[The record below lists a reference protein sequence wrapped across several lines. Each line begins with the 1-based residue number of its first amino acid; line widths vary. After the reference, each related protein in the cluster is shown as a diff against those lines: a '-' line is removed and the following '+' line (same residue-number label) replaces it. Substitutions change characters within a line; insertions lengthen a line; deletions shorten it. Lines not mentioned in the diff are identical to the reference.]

1 MATGLLETGPK
12 LDWTRDNKI
21 FDRYQ
26 IWKEKVELIFSTALE
41 ESSSKQK
48 VSYLRY
54 WMGEQGIPLVK
65 KWTALGKLDFSS
77 SEEDALSS
85 GYILQNYWNLL
96 EAEFKP
102 KGNKLLSVIE
112 LWIRSKQGS
121 KTLNEWLTYV
131 YNLVESCD
139 YGDSSER
146 IIRDVLIIGCNSD
159 KAKDKIVRQGE
170 KIKLQDVIEI
180 LQLEDSTRQTLTEM
194 TSTTQKIHY
203 ASYEKKK
210 GTGKKQKF
218 QSNSNS
224 SSSSSSGQKQDSTGS
239 QKLCYRCSKNYT
251 KGHEKVYKALNA
263 KCNACGI
270 EGHFEIACKKS
281 GNFPK
286 KSSSKFQK
294 PGSTG
299 RMNIASAVEEPALQA
314 DFFDEK
320 GVLKEYRPKSMYVLS
335 GTSDDKPIMIEFGCG
350 LTPLSFDRKLTLQ
363 ADTGTDMNAINRKTF
378 IELFPDV
385 ELEESTQILQNFDKR
400 LIKPIGSFRCFLRWK
415 GHKYRVKFEVMGIET
430 PNLLSRETTF
440 LMGILKKC
448 LSVEK
453 TQNEPNNQISSL
465 PVPGHSVPPTE
476 ADPLTSTEGVF
487 SHSVTSMEGVFGHSV
502 PPTEADPLTPAE
514 AVPLTSTDRSPM
526 NCASISDTA
535 ETPDSSSVRVVGSNN
550 HSLSIADLPLTQDK
564 VESTYADVFQ
574 GLGKFPGEPYK
585 LRLKPDAVPAK
596 HRPRR
601 VPVHLQDAFHE
612 EVERLVKID
621 VLEKV
626 TEPTEWV
633 NSFVIVEK
641 VIDSSNA
648 HSPNHV
654 IKKSIRLCIDPK
666 DLNEALERE
675 PYYSRSIDG
684 LISMFAGAKVFT
696 IVDMDKGYWQVVL
709 HPESR
714 KLTCMAFDIG
724 RYQFKRLPMGSKVAS
739 DIFQRMLDSVY
750 IGLPGVTGIA
760 DDIVIFG
767 KNEEEHDRNL
777 ILFLETTRKNGLV
790 LNKKK
795 LQFKKEEVSFFSH
808 RWNSTGISPD
818 PKKTESILKM
828 QFPPDKETMHSF
840 LGLVNF
846 LNRYTPK
853 LAELC
858 SPLRKLILK
867 DSHYSPGD
875 PEHTAF
881 DAIKAEFKK
890 KIILPYFDRNKET
903 ILQTD
908 MSKKG
913 FGAVILQEEQPIYY
927 ASRALTS
934 AEKNYQNL
942 ECEAQAAV
950 LGMEKFHYFL
960 YGRKFILQTD
970 QKPLVS
976 IFRKHMIDVSP
987 RIQRITI
994 RAWQYDFVPQHIPGR
1009 INVIA
1014 DSLSR
1019 VTPLEFQDSNAE
1031 KDILAVNFLQYSSIE
1046 ERERDEVLQETNKD
1060 KELQSLKHYI
1070 STGWPAKRS
1079 QIPVS
1084 LHPYWNFRD
1093 ELTVE
1098 SGILMKNSKVLI
1110 PEILKQKYLKQIH
1123 QEHQGIEA
1131 CRSRAREF
1139 VFWVNINSDLKELV
1153 EKCDICQAQQNS
1165 TPIVQKYVSEV
1176 PPHPW
1181 HTLGSDLFYFQRIDF
1196 LVIVDYFSK
1205 YLIIRKIPNSTSSA
1219 VIKELG
1225 MIFSEFGNPLVFRS
1239 DNGPCYSS
1247 QEFKFF
1253 MQNWLVEHRT
1263 SSPHYPQSNGLAES
1277 MVKVS
1282 KNLIEKALRQDLPWN
1297 RLLLD
1302 YRCTPISSEIPSPAE
1317 ILFGR
1322 KFRSSIS
1329 ILPSQVLNDR
1339 ISKQRELIAK
1349 KEGKFYASTQDFQDR
1364 IKALPFE
1371 AGQNVWLQNSDS
1383 RKYEEAVIR
1392 EKCREPNSYMVEIP
1406 ATGQCFR
1413 RNSNFI
1419 KPRQTDKNSVST
1431 DSQPNTVLPEI
1442 PQEAPVLKQ
1451 PAVPSSQATST
1462 VDAIPTV
1469 TP

>member
-26 IWKEKVELIFSTALE
+26 IWKEKVELIFSSALE

-112 LWIRSKQGS
+112 LWTRSKQGS

-218 QSNSNS
+218 QSNSNP

-251 KGHEKVYKALNA
+251 KGHEKACKALNA

-270 EGHFEIACKKS
+270 EGHFEVACKKS

-363 ADTGTDMNAINRKTF
+363 ADTGADMNAINKKTF

-400 LIKPIGSFRCFLRWK
+400 LIKPIGPFRCFLRWK

-453 TQNEPNNQISSL
+453 TPNEPNNQISSL
-465 PVPGHSVPPTE
+465 PVSGHSVPPTE
-476 ADPLTSTEGVF
+476 ADPLMPAEADPLTPAETDPLTSTEGVF

-514 AVPLTSTDRSPM
+514 ADPLTPVETDPLTPTDGVFSHSVTSTEGVFGHSVPPTEAVPLTSTDRSQM

-535 ETPDSSSVRVVGSNN
+535 ETPDSSSDHVVGSNN

-612 EVERLVKID
+612 EVE
-621 VLEKV
+621 
-626 TEPTEWV
+626 
-633 NSFVIVEK
+633 
-641 VIDSSNA
+641 
-648 HSPNHV
+648 
-654 IKKSIRLCIDPK
+654 
-666 DLNEALERE
+666 
-675 PYYSRSIDG
+675 
-684 LISMFAGAKVFT
+684 
-696 IVDMDKGYWQVVL
+696 
-709 HPESR
+709 
-714 KLTCMAFDIG
+714 
-724 RYQFKRLPMGSKVAS
+724 
-739 DIFQRMLDSVY
+739 
-750 IGLPGVTGIA
+750 
-760 DDIVIFG
+760 
-767 KNEEEHDRNL
+767 
-777 ILFLETTRKNGLV
+777 
-790 LNKKK
+790 
-795 LQFKKEEVSFFSH
+795 
-808 RWNSTGISPD
+808 
-818 PKKTESILKM
+818 
-828 QFPPDKETMHSF
+828 
-840 LGLVNF
+840 
-846 LNRYTPK
+846 
-853 LAELC
+853 
-858 SPLRKLILK
+858 
-867 DSHYSPGD
+867 
-875 PEHTAF
+875 
-881 DAIKAEFKK
+881 
-890 KIILPYFDRNKET
+890 
-903 ILQTD
+903 
-908 MSKKG
+908 
-913 FGAVILQEEQPIYY
+913 
-927 ASRALTS
+927 
-934 AEKNYQNL
+934 
-942 ECEAQAAV
+942 
-950 LGMEKFHYFL
+950 
-960 YGRKFILQTD
+960 
-970 QKPLVS
+970 
-976 IFRKHMIDVSP
+976 
-987 RIQRITI
+987 
-994 RAWQYDFVPQHIPGR
+994 
-1009 INVIA
+1009 
-1014 DSLSR
+1014 
-1019 VTPLEFQDSNAE
+1019 
-1031 KDILAVNFLQYSSIE
+1031 
-1046 ERERDEVLQETNKD
+1046 
-1060 KELQSLKHYI
+1060 
-1070 STGWPAKRS
+1070 
-1079 QIPVS
+1079 
-1084 LHPYWNFRD
+1084 
-1093 ELTVE
+1093 
-1098 SGILMKNSKVLI
+1098 
-1110 PEILKQKYLKQIH
+1110 
-1123 QEHQGIEA
+1123 
-1131 CRSRAREF
+1131 
-1139 VFWVNINSDLKELV
+1139 
-1153 EKCDICQAQQNS
+1153 
-1165 TPIVQKYVSEV
+1165 
-1176 PPHPW
+1176 
-1181 HTLGSDLFYFQRIDF
+1181 
-1196 LVIVDYFSK
+1196 
-1205 YLIIRKIPNSTSSA
+1205 
-1219 VIKELG
+1219 
-1225 MIFSEFGNPLVFRS
+1225 
-1239 DNGPCYSS
+1239 
-1247 QEFKFF
+1247 
-1253 MQNWLVEHRT
+1253 
-1263 SSPHYPQSNGLAES
+1263 
-1277 MVKVS
+1277 
-1282 KNLIEKALRQDLPWN
+1282 
-1297 RLLLD
+1297 
-1302 YRCTPISSEIPSPAE
+1302 
-1317 ILFGR
+1317 
-1322 KFRSSIS
+1322 
-1329 ILPSQVLNDR
+1329 
-1339 ISKQRELIAK
+1339 
-1349 KEGKFYASTQDFQDR
+1349 
-1364 IKALPFE
+1364 
-1371 AGQNVWLQNSDS
+1371 
-1383 RKYEEAVIR
+1383 
-1392 EKCREPNSYMVEIP
+1392 
-1406 ATGQCFR
+1406 
-1413 RNSNFI
+1413 
-1419 KPRQTDKNSVST
+1419 
-1431 DSQPNTVLPEI
+1431 
-1442 PQEAPVLKQ
+1442 
-1451 PAVPSSQATST
+1451 
-1462 VDAIPTV
+1462 
-1469 TP
+1469 